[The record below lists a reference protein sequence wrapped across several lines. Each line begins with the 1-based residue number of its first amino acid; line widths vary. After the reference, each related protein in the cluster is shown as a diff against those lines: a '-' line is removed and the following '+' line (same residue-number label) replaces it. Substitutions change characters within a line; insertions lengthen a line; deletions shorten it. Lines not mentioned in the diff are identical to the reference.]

1 MHATAHLLPQPN
13 TQISLATT
21 REATGGSSQK
31 LNIFLENEEYD
42 EIELLRKR
50 KEDKLRRE
58 AESLQALKLKIQ
70 EIAPRVMPPAEP
82 DALIFEMH
90 WGFPPRPRTTK

>member
-1 MHATAHLLPQPN
+1 MLLRTCCPQPN

-21 REATGGSSQK
+21 REATGGSSKK
-31 LNIFLENEEYD
+31 LNIFQEDEELD

-58 AESLQALKLKIQ
+58 AEALEALKFKIK
-70 EIAPRVMPPAEP
+70 EIAPRVMRPAEP